1 MVTGQPGVHG
11 VHVQSHVA
19 LVITQGQ
26 GRVLIQRHSMEGT
39 TARQE
44 MSLILVVVTLELTA
58 QVSFYFIMQIVYNVL
73 I

>member
-26 GRVLIQRHSMEGT
+26 GRVLIQRHFMEGT

-44 MSLILVVVTLELTA
+44 MRLILVVVILGSTV
-58 QVSFYFIMQIVYNVL
+58 QVSFCFIMQVLYNVL